1 MSVCLICKKT
11 HNEVQEWRPCPL
23 YNKELICATEH
34 CLSCEYWRDEN
45 QKGFVWCTY
54 HIKHSQISKERQVQ
68 AQKSRIAIIKKE
80 MQKAY
85 QRNWPQRGQELE
97 EKVMQLT
104 FKLRAL
110 EKDK

>member
-1 MSVCLICKKT
+1 M
-11 HNEVQEWRPCPL
+11 
-23 YNKELICATEH
+23 
-34 CLSCEYWRDEN
+34 
-45 QKGFVWCTY
+45 
-54 HIKHSQISKERQVQ
+54 QISKERQVQ